1 MPNIKF
7 EDRAVAFID
16 VLGFKGVVNAAGQGG
31 SKHVELEK
39 LIDLLES
46 AVPNLD
52 GTVDQTVPKDLI
64 PRHIYISDSIILS
77 APLTSSQ
84 RPNYRGLSTLVM
96 RVIQISHTLLSK
108 GYLLR
113 GGISIGS
120 VWHTTSNI
128 VGPAYQ
134 EAYEIETKTE
144 FPRIEL
150 SPNAK
155 SYWMSTEDN
164 SNRICLE
171 HMDKFIVNILHDY
184 YIPNNTKHG
193 AIEEAYEKYERIAKD
208 SLSSHL
214 PESAKDKWR
223 WFQQFLQSEK
233 AKGLQWETPIASK
246 EATPDIEE
254 NINGKKYLFTTEGNN
269 FLYQG
274 VATHIDG
281 KGISNVI
288 YGAIDNR
295 ESAISKTIELVFRIH
310 QKS

>member
-16 VLGFKGVVNAAGQGG
+16 VLGFKSVVNAAGQGG

-39 LIDLLES
+39 LLDVLES

-84 RPNYRGLSTLVM
+84 MPSYRGLSTLVM

-113 GGISIGS
+113 GGISVGP
-120 VWHTTSNI
+120 VWHTNSNI

-134 EAYEIETKTE
+134 EAYEIETKTKL
-144 FPRIEL
+144 PRVEL
-150 SPNAK
+150 SPDAK
-155 SYWMSTEDN
+155 SYWIRTEDN
-164 SNRICLE
+164 SNRMCLE
-171 HMDKFIVNILHDY
+171 YMDHFMVNVLHDY
-184 YIPNNTKHG
+184 YIPNNTEHG
-193 AIEEAYEKYERIAKD
+193 VIKETYEHYENISNDALSCNLLEPAK
-208 SLSSHL
+208 
-214 PESAKDKWR
+214 EKWL

-233 AKGLQWETPIASK
+233 TIGLQWGMTLNSGELKS
-246 EATPDIEE
+246 EIEKY
-254 NINGKKYLFTTEGNN
+254 INGKKYLFSAKTISHS
-269 FLYQG
+269 YQG
-274 VATHIDG
+274 IATHTD
-281 KGISNVI
+281 KSISNII
-288 YGAIDNR
+288 YGVIDNNR
-295 ESAISKTIELVFRIH
+295 ESAISKTIELIIRIH
-310 QKS
+310 KNN